1 MSSMTASDEAPVEA
15 QVEALAEA
23 PSEAPAEALAEALV
37 EAPSEGKRSPV
48 ALFEIRCLST
58 PAGRHTAEAG
68 PESPPP
74 EALAP
79 KASVE
84 ALEAQAEALAE
95 AIAKVQAE
103 ASAQALA
110 SAEALVEVP
119 SEACAPA
126 TYANDVKRLPSTIC
140 WLARASG
147 FSTPCKASAS
157 VLLSASVF
165 LSILSGQGMR
175 HNPARTLSSV
185 RDAPLATH
193 KS

>member
-1 MSSMTASDEAPVEA
+1 MTASDEAPVEA
-15 QVEALAEA
+15 PVEALAEA
-23 PSEAPAEALAEALV
+23 PSEAPAEALAEAPV
-37 EAPSEGKRSPV
+37 EAPSEGKWSPV
-48 ALFEIRCLST
+48 ALFEIHCLST

-68 PESPPP
+68 PEPPPP

-95 AIAKVQAE
+95 ALAKAPAE
-103 ASAQALA
+103 ASAQALAEA

-119 SEACAPA
+119 SEARAPA

-147 FSTPCKASAS
+147 FSMPCKASAS
-157 VLLSASVF
+157 VLLSASVT
-165 LSILSGQGMR
+165 LSMLFGQGIR